1 MCLRELITLPHAEE
15 IAASC
20 SQKEPWAAAFDG
32 DNHAQNRFR
41 VRRIRDSAAAATKE
55 RPESRNEVIF
65 FVLAVKQD
73 VE

>member
-1 MCLRELITLPHAEE
+1 LPHAEE
-15 IAASC
+15 ISASC

-41 VRRIRDSAAAATKE
+41 VLRIRDSAAAEDSAAAATKE

-65 FVLAVKQD
+65 FVLAAKQD